1 MEFTFN
7 CGGMITI
14 MESLK
19 YFLLILGSVII
30 AFFLVTATSIGES
43 VLFCVAEV
51 ALVLL
56 TLPKGRKN
64 RRKL

>member
-1 MEFTFN
+1 MKFTFN

-19 YFLLILGSVII
+19 YFLLVLGSVII
-30 AFFLVTATSIGES
+30 AFFLVTATSIGMS
-43 VLFCVAEV
+43 VALCVAEIV
-51 ALVLL
+51 LVLL